1 MGRSKG
7 FVSVASFNS
16 LTPAQRSLRAR
27 IAAHALH
34 AQGGTNTA
42 AATTTFLSRFHRQV
56 DPDGILPPDERA
68 RRADHARRAYMSSL
82 ALKASRA
89 KTRAKIPTSGSR
101 DGIGGQP

>member
-1 MGRSKG
+1 MA
-7 FVSVASFNS
+7 FS

-27 IAAHALH
+27 IAPHALH

-42 AATTTFLSRFHRQV
+42 AATTAFLSRFDRQV
-56 DPDGILPPDERA
+56 DPDGVLPPGERA

-89 KTRAKIPTSGSR
+89 KTRTHAPASGSR
-101 DGIGGQP
+101 DGLGGQP